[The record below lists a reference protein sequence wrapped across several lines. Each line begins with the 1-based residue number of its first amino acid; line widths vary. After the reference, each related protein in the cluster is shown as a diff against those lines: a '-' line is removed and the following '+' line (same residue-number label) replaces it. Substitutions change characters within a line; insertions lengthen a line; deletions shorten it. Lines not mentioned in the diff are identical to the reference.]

1 MKKIVSIIIAT
12 MMAISMFAVS
22 VPAMAEN
29 VSSPAAVTIADGK
42 VKTTV
47 NGEERQGVTYKINA
61 SKPNE
66 VTFTYN
72 GKGTLKSWSD
82 NLSSLGLV
90 EGTDYT
96 ITVNKDGSETISFIS
111 QKAVTAW
118 NNGSVVVNA
127 VVDFDEATTKASKES
142 KEKTTKAKKN
152 TSSKSP
158 ATRVMSAFWAGG
170 VAAAGAGIAVLAA
183 MKKKEND

>member
-111 QKAVTAW
+111 QKAW

-158 ATRVMSAFWAGG
+158 ATGASSAVLAGG

>member
-90 EGTDYT
+90 EGTDY
-96 ITVNKDGSETISFIS
+96 
-111 QKAVTAW
+111 
-118 NNGSVVVNA
+118 NNC
-127 VVDFDEATTKASKES
+127 
-142 KEKTTKAKKN
+142 
-152 TSSKSP
+152 
-158 ATRVMSAFWAGG
+158 
-170 VAAAGAGIAVLAA
+170 
-183 MKKKEND
+183 

>member
-1 MKKIVSIIIAT
+1 MKKIISVIVAT
-12 MMAISMFAVS
+12 MMAISMFAVT

-47 NGEERQGVTYKINA
+47 NGKERQGVTYKINV

-111 QKAVTAW
+111 QKAITAW

-127 VVDFDEATTKASKES
+127 VVDFDETTTKAS

-152 TSSKSP
+152 SSSKSP
-158 ATRVMSAFWAGG
+158 ATGASSTVLAGG

>member
-1 MKKIVSIIIAT
+1 MKKIVSVIIAT

-47 NGEERQGVTYKINA
+47 NGKERQGVTYKINV

-111 QKAVTAW
+111 RKAVTAW

-127 VVDFDEATTKASKES
+127 VVDFDEATTKASKAS
-142 KEKTTKAKKN
+142 KEKYFFKITCNRCIKCSFGRRC
-152 TSSKSP
+152 SSSRCRHCSFGSYEEKRKRLIKP
-158 ATRVMSAFWAGG
+158 
-170 VAAAGAGIAVLAA
+170 
-183 MKKKEND
+183 

>member
-111 QKAVTAW
+111 RKAVTAW

-127 VVDFDEATTKASKES
+127 VVDFDEATTKASKE
-142 KEKTTKAKKN
+142 KKRQPRQRKILLQN
-152 TSSKSP
+152 HLQQ
-158 ATRVMSAFWAGG
+158 VHQVQFWQ
-170 VAAAGAGIAVLAA
+170 AV
-183 MKKKEND
+183 